1 MHELGIVFH
10 IIRSVESVAEQNGLR
25 SVSSVTLELGEVSG
39 IIPSYLTDCW
49 NWACSKNDLM
59 RGAELAIEEI
69 PAVTFCEACGE
80 TYGTVEHGR
89 TCPHCGSER
98 TYLLQGNETTIK
110 EIATPDEG
118 PDGGGGAD
126 DVRADARACAR
137 ANRAPAPSESVDA
150 APVC

>member
-10 IIRSVESVAEQNGLR
+10 IIRSVEGVAEQNGLQ

-59 RGAELAIEEI
+59 RGAELVIEEI

-110 EIATPDEG
+110 EIATSEEAPGGSGDVDERL
-118 PDGGGGAD
+118 A
-126 DVRADARACAR
+126 
-137 ANRAPAPSESVDA
+137 APSPSEGNDA

>member
-10 IIRSVESVAEQNGLR
+10 IIRSVEGVAEQSGLQ

-59 RGAELAIEEI
+59 RGAELVIEEI
-69 PAVTFCEACGE
+69 PALTFCEACGG

-110 EIATPDEG
+110 EIATSEEV
-118 PDGGGGAD
+118 PDGDGGAD
-126 DVRADARACAR
+126 DVRARTRARAR
-137 ANRAPAPSESVDA
+137 ANRAPSPSEGADA